1 MRKAFLAAMAL
12 VTSMATFY
20 TAAAGPAAAE
30 PANADS
36 ASAYGLSATGA
47 IPISPTI
54 TTMSSFPPGGDNNAD
69 GNFNTLSPTLLTV
82 PVGSLVLAGAV
93 GVIANSH
100 TADDITPELNPTI
113 APDAAPTSS
122 PVTLDPV
129 NTRAL
134 AKTTGLGVAFTAP
147 PGSLDA
153 IAIALQAIPS
163 LVSADAVT
171 SEAVARCVDGK
182 PVFDTGY
189 QIAGLGGVVGDV
201 LDPTVQALL
210 NTLLAL
216 LPAGS
221 TLGSV
226 ISITPGVVKPLA
238 DGVAVD
244 GLQISIPL
252 LLNENLVISHSE
264 VHMAADCKV
273 VVAAGPT
280 GPGGVAPTGGGRL
293 ASTGTDLPFLPVGIS
308 LVALAMVGGGVV
320 RRSRREKTVTQ

>member
-12 VTSMATFY
+12 ATSMATFY

-30 PANADS
+30 PANFDS

-47 IPISPTI
+47 VPIAPFIPI
-54 TTMSSFPPGGDNNAD
+54 MSSFPPGGDNNAN
-69 GNFNTLSPTLLTV
+69 GNFNTLPPALLTV
-82 PVGSLVLAGAV
+82 PLGSLALVGAV

-113 APDAAPTSS
+113 APDAAPASS
-122 PVTLDPV
+122 PVILEPV

-134 AKTTGLGVAFTAP
+134 AKTTGLGVVFTATQ
-147 PGSLDA
+147 GSLNP
-153 IAIALQAIPS
+153 IAIALQALPS

-189 QIAGLGGVVGDV
+189 QIAGLGGIVGDV

-221 TLGSV
+221 VLGSV
-226 ISITPGVVKPLA
+226 ISITPGVVTPLA

-252 LLNENLVISHSE
+252 LNENLVISHSE
-264 VHMAADCKV
+264 VHMGADCT
-273 VVAAGPT
+273 VVAPT
-280 GPGGVAPTGGGRL
+280 TVAPRGPGGGGGGGRL

-308 LVALAMVGGGVV
+308 LVVLAMVGGSVV
-320 RRSRREKTVTQ
+320 RRGRNAATR

>member
-47 IPISPTI
+47 VPISATT
-54 TTMSSFPPGGDNNAD
+54 TTMSSFPPGGDNNAS
-69 GNFNTLSPTLLTV
+69 GNFNTLPPALLTV
-82 PVGSLVLAGAV
+82 PLGNVALAGVV

-100 TADDITPELNPTI
+100 TADDITPELNPTV

-134 AKTTGLGVAFTAP
+134 AKTTGLGVVFTAP
-147 PGSLDA
+147 TGSINA
-153 IAIALQAIPS
+153 IATALQALPS

-171 SEAVARCVDGK
+171 SEAVAKCVDGK

-189 QIAGLGGVVGDV
+189 QIAGLGGLVGNA
-201 LDPTVQALL
+201 LDSTVQALL

-221 TLGSV
+221 TLASI
-226 ISITPGVVKPLA
+226 ISITPGVVTPLA
-238 DGVAVD
+238 DGVAID
-244 GLQISIPL
+244 ALRISIP

-264 VHMAADCKV
+264 VHMAADCRV
-273 VVAAGPT
+273 VPPTTAAPRGPA
-280 GPGGVAPTGGGRL
+280 GGGGGRL

-308 LVALAMVGGGVV
+308 LVVLAMVGGSVV
-320 RRSRREKTVTQ
+320 RRSRKAATR

>member
-36 ASAYGLSATGA
+36 ALAYGLSATGTV
-47 IPISPTI
+47 PISPTI
-54 TTMSSFPPGGDNNAD
+54 TTISAFPPGGDNNAD
-69 GNFNTLSPTLLTV
+69 GNFNTLPPTLLTV
-82 PVGSLVLAGAV
+82 PLGSLALAGAV

-100 TADDITPELNPTI
+100 TADDITAELNPTI

-134 AKTTGLGVAFTAP
+134 AKTAGLGVVFTAP
-147 PGSLDA
+147 PGSLNA
-153 IAIALQAIPS
+153 VAIALQAIPS

-171 SEAVARCVDGK
+171 SEAVAKCVDGK

-189 QIAGLGGVVGDV
+189 QIAGLGGIVGNI

-210 NTLLAL
+210 DTLLGLIGPGTL
-216 LPAGS
+216 LSA
-221 TLGSV
+221 V
-226 ISITPGVVKPLA
+226 ISIAPGVVTPLA
-238 DGVAVD
+238 DGVAID

-252 LLNENLVISHSE
+252 LNEILVVSHSE
-264 VHMAADCKV
+264 VHMPADCRV
-273 VVAAGPT
+273 VVAAAPT
-280 GPGGVAPTGGGRL
+280 GPGPVAGVGGRL
-293 ASTGTDLPFLPVGIS
+293 ATTGSETPFLPLGMGM
-308 LVALAMVGGGVV
+308 VALAVVGGGAV
-320 RRSRREKTVTQ
+320 RRSRRAVATK